1 MSDSEFPAEVLGPT
15 PACAEK
21 VFGER
26 LTLAEDYASILSSKG
41 IERGLIGPREIGRIW
56 ERHVLNSA
64 VLGEAIP
71 HGARV
76 IDVGSGAGLPGIP
89 LSIAR
94 PDLDVILLEPLLR
107 RTRFLDEVSAELGLS
122 VRVVRGRAEDGDIV
136 RSIGGAEV
144 VTSRA
149 VAPLGKLAAWSLP
162 LVKVGGSMRALKGA
176 SVSEEIERDAQQI
189 ARSGGGKASVELVGE
204 SVLEEPTHVV
214 VIPRVS

>member
-1 MSDSEFPAEVLGPT
+1 MSDSESPAEILGPT
-15 PACAEK
+15 PASAEK

-26 LTLAEDYASILSSKG
+26 LNLAEAYASTLSTKG
-41 IERGLIGPREIGRIW
+41 IERGLIGPREVGRIW

-107 RTRFLDEVSAELGLS
+107 RTRFLDEVSVELGLS

-136 RSIGGAEV
+136 RSIGGADV

-204 SVLEEPTHVV
+204 GVLEEPTHVV

>member
-1 MSDSEFPAEVLGPT
+1 MSDSESPAEILGPA
-15 PACAEK
+15 PASAEK

-26 LTLAEDYASILSSKG
+26 LNLAGAYASTLSTKG
-41 IERGLIGPREIGRIW
+41 IERGLIGPREVGRIW

-107 RTRFLDEVSAELGLS
+107 RTRFLEEVSVELGLS

-136 RSIGGAEV
+136 RSIGGADV

-204 SVLEEPTHVV
+204 GVLEEPTHVV

>member
-1 MSDSEFPAEVLGPT
+1 M
-15 PACAEK
+15 
-21 VFGER
+21 
-26 LTLAEDYASILSSKG
+26 
-41 IERGLIGPREIGRIW
+41 
-56 ERHVLNSA
+56 
-64 VLGEAIP
+64 LGEAIP

-204 SVLEEPTHVV
+204 GVLEERTHVV